1 MSQFYYVPEK
11 KLAVFWSPKCAC
23 SSIVIWLKKY
33 IELNCEES
41 NIKLNNLKNDPRFWL
56 NQKGYNYPK
65 WQNIIPLANNHISH
79 FVFLTR
85 NPYSR
90 IVSSFLNK
98 FIVYKGK
105 TLKNIDQLEP
115 FARNFI
121 VKYSNSNLENKPSID
136 KEGNFSISLF
146 EFIDII
152 DKTKELL
159 NLNDH
164 FRPQITSQI
173 EFNTITQL
181 LDSKHISEKIIIKT
195 ENFSKDITKLNQSI
209 NFNFVPPKVNST
221 MKKGWELINDQ
232 EVINLKNTELINKKL
247 MPTKNALLS
256 FIRNNENCKLNCFRF
271 DKKIFNRN

>member
-65 WQNIIPLANNHISH
+65 WQNIIPLANNHITH

-164 FRPQITSQI
+164 FRPQITSKT